1 MTRSSMV
8 ASVAA
13 LAICVLPLPAIA
25 DTPCPDRLEGEF
37 KSPQYRFTYESW
49 LLAKKGSGSSFD
61 YQFGAAI
68 HNGYPTPLWIDWKE
82 MNLSGFVRGDKGFS
96 IGSPTG
102 ECDVVDADIWYG
114 DGPFLLSKVSAIRP
128 RSNGLLA
135 KLIQIATDKVLDYF
149 KRDGKVFTAS
159 DSTLY
164 VPLDLEPVPKELAE
178 FHVQFTSE
186 VSAVDYKLGLSLQ
199 LSSDDR
205 TKVKNFFDKSDDKV
219 LFTALFEDPFIAHGL
234 QRNDFSYTRSDF
246 ERNESA
252 RIYQASDLKEPVIEA
267 YRITRLVFEDAL
279 HRRIGTMPVAV
290 LQPALQ
296 PLNNR

>member
-1 MTRSSMV
+1 MTRSSTA

-13 LAICVLPLPAIA
+13 VAICVFVPPAMA
-25 DTPCPDRLEGEF
+25 DMPCPGRLEGEF

-49 LLAKKGSGSSFD
+49 LLAKKGPGSSLD

-68 HNGYPTPLWIDWKE
+68 HNGYSTPLWIDWKE
-82 MNLSGFVRGDKGFS
+82 MDLSGFVRGDKAFS

-114 DGPFLLSKVSAIRP
+114 DSPFLLSKVSAIRP
-128 RSNGLLA
+128 RSNGFLA
-135 KLIQIATDKVLDYF
+135 KLIQIATDKILDYF

-164 VPLDLEPVPKELAE
+164 VPLDREPVPKELAE

-186 VSAVDYKLGLSLQ
+186 VSTADYKLGLSLQ
-199 LSSDDR
+199 LNSDDR
-205 TKVKNFFDKSDDKV
+205 TKVKNFFDQSGDKV

-234 QRNDFSYTRSDF
+234 QRNDFPYTRSDF

-252 RIYQASDLKEPVIEA
+252 RIFQTGDLKEPVLET
-267 YRITRLVFEDAL
+267 YRITRLVFEDAQ